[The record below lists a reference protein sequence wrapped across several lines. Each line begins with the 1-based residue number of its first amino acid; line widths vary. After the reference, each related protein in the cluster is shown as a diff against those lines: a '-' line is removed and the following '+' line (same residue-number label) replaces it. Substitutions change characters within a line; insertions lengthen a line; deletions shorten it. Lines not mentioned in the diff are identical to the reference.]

1 LTSFDLIWYYRYSRR
16 LFNDQFYLADVGQS
30 ALNLENIPA
39 RSYGTMINYKLE
51 ILSNAQVGQSTFTF
65 EVNGIPKITK
75 LVAGLQVGTFTD
87 ITSVPFNK
95 NDLLVFR
102 FTKTGPSEFI
112 QMKQSAK
119 FQFFSQSG

>member
-1 LTSFDLIWYYRYSRR
+1 LTSFDLIWYFRYNGR

-30 ALNLENIPA
+30 AQNRENIPA
-39 RSYGTMINYKLE
+39 RSYGTMINYKLQ

-65 EVNGIPKITK
+65 EVNGVPKITK
-75 LVAGLQVGTFTD
+75 LVAGLQVGIFTD

-102 FTKTGPSEFI
+102 FTKTAASDFI
-112 QMKQSAK
+112 QIIQSAK
-119 FQFFSQSG
+119 FQFFSQT